1 MKAAYDFM
9 MSNEPATPAQ
19 AAVVCISFAVIFCFN
34 LYLACRYSRS
44 GKTTEGQETAT
55 TNN

>member
-9 MSNEPATPAQ
+9 MSNEPATPTQ

-44 GKTTEGQETAT
+44 GKATEGQETAT